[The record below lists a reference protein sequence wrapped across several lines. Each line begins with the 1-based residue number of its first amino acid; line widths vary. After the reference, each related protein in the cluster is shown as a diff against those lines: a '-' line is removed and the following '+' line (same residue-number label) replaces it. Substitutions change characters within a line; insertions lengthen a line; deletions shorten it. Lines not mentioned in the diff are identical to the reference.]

1 MISSNPHDYQSKMYN
16 KLYTLSFVPDEF
28 RVKADYYNKDS
39 VKNYN
44 YPYILKPYICDSFS
58 IGVKKINNSNQHDLY
73 FKSFH
78 PEYTMIETY
87 TDYPYEIGIT
97 YIFEKNKYTYTSCIK
112 RNNHCESIIDY
123 GKEYINTIWNG
134 IPTGI
139 NRNDL
144 LTKTLKEKLNFIGLS
159 IPGNHIGRY
168 DIKYKSETLLKQG
181 KSFIVLEVNGGIGL
195 DLDIT
200 TVNIYSLYERFYYF
214 TKWIGIRM
222 IHGYSNLPKINHERF
237 FIMYFQY
244 GLFILYHYI
253 LNLSFVKS

>member
-39 VKNYN
+39 VKNYS

-97 YIFEKNKYTYTSCIK
+97 YIFEKNKYIYTSCIK

-123 GKEYINTIWNG
+123 GKDYINTIWNG

-144 LTKTLKEKLNFIGLS
+144 LTKQLKKKLNFIGLS

-181 KSFIVLEVNGGIGL
+181 NSFIVLEVNGGIGL

-200 TVNIYSLYERFYYF
+200 TVNIYSLYERFCYF
-214 TKWIGIRM
+214 TKWIGIRI
-222 IHGYSNLPKINHERF
+222 IHGYCNLPKINHERF
-237 FIMYFQY
+237 IPMYFQY
-244 GLFILYHYI
+244 GLLILYHYM
-253 LNLSFVKS
+253 LNLSLVKS